1 MASISQTEKELALT
15 RRDDAFSDRPLYSSR
30 MAFSL
35 MGPTPD
41 RWSCQMMANYEAGV
55 RARAYQ
61 AWFRRGEI
69 GALIFYVT
77 MVLGTFI
84 LIFHLLNFNYIAG
97 IPFGREEGVEG
108 TVSLPN
114 DLSFIR
120 LRALNRVGGLGQ
132 RRETWVEALSWEPR
146 AFLYHNFLSKEE
158 CEYLRRLPDYEK
170 SDVNL
175 PPSGG
180 YDSNFVGG
188 LLGWRWIWTGFLE
201 RGKYKVIKDIE
212 KRIADFTFIPPE
224 HGEGLQLIMYEL
236 MASYYPHFD
245 YFTDES
251 NTTNGGQRI
260 ATMIMYLSDAGG
272 ETIFPAAKGNF
283 KSIPEGGLFPYCRRQ
298 GLAVIPKQGDAL
310 FFWNVRPDG
319 TPDPSSLHGQWVLKF

>member
-97 IPFGREEGVEG
+97 IPF
-108 TVSLPN
+108 
-114 DLSFIR
+114 
-120 LRALNRVGGLGQ
+120 
-132 RRETWVEALSWEPR
+132 
-146 AFLYHNFLSKEE
+146 
-158 CEYLRRLPDYEK
+158 
-170 SDVNL
+170 
-175 PPSGG
+175 
-180 YDSNFVGG
+180 
-188 LLGWRWIWTGFLE
+188 GFLE

-319 TPDPSSLHGQWVLKF
+319 TPDPSSLHGACPNNGQDKWVSVKRLRAHEHKV